1 MSNVQTE
8 TAPCP
13 QCQTPLT
20 IALYETINSSLN
32 PDVTARL
39 MQGELFKYRCP
50 NCGATGQAF
59 YPVLYNDVAH
69 KVMVQFTATNDV
81 NVAQQYIEEHEKRKT
96 QFEAAGF
103 PMSDYRV
110 VIDPNDLVEK
120 AQIFDA
126 GFDDRVMEVVK
137 VFYKMS
143 WLEENKFYRNAIF
156 RFAKGTAK
164 PFFFVM
170 DEQGNVLTRLRFG
183 HDYYEMIK
191 NTLRLDE
198 IDSAVVNENWAR
210 EYLDQHIA
218 DFQLGDEGEA
228 SDDDTQK

>member
-1 MSNVQTE
+1 MSATQTE
-8 TAPCP
+8 KAPCP
-13 QCQTPLT
+13 QCQTELT
-20 IALYETINSSLN
+20 IELYETINTSMN
-32 PDVTARL
+32 PEVVARL

-50 NCGATGQAF
+50 GCGATGQAF

-81 NVAQQYIEEHEKRKT
+81 NVAQQYIEEHEERKK
-96 QFEAAGF
+96 QFDAMGF
-103 PMSDYRV
+103 PMSDYRI

-120 AQIFDA
+120 SQIFDA
-126 GFDDRVMEVVK
+126 DFDDRVMEVVK

-143 WLEENKFYRNAIF
+143 WLEENKFYRNVIF
-156 RFAKGTAK
+156 RFAKGNGE

-170 DEQGNVLTRLRFG
+170 DEQGNVLTRLRFDR
-183 HDYYEMIK
+183 DYYEMIK
-191 NTLRLDE
+191 GTLRLNE

-218 DFQLGDEGEA
+218 DFQSGDETHSETN
-228 SDDDTQK
+228 D